1 VKKKLIRGIKIFN
14 WRVKLNWNI
23 DLIERKTNQKK
34 DGQTGKKKTTKKLIE
49 WWNWK
54 LIKLQRK
61 CQGEKKKDR
70 MKNKTYRKLQLKN

>member
-34 DGQTGKKKTTKKLIE
+34 DGQTGKKKQQKNWLNDEIE
-49 WWNWK
+49 S
-54 LIKLQRK
+54 
-61 CQGEKKKDR
+61 
-70 MKNKTYRKLQLKN
+70 

>member
-34 DGQTGKKKTTKKLIE
+34 DGQTGKKKNNKKIDWMMKLKANKTSTKVS
-49 WWNWK
+49 
-54 LIKLQRK
+54 RR
-61 CQGEKKKDR
+61 KKKGPNE
-70 MKNKTYRKLQLKN
+70 KQNI